1 MANRHLSR
9 SLAMQALFEWDFN
22 DYQSNK
28 VEGSIA
34 RIVEEFGPG
43 LDEINFIQELVL
55 GVVKHKDKLD
65 NIIEKAAPDWP
76 ISQIAIVDRNVLRMG
91 LFELL
96 FGEKKDV
103 PARVAINEAIELA
116 KTFGGENSGRFVNG
130 VLGTVYKELGEP
142 GKDDLPAKKKRLKD
156 IAYEDM
162 PIEKLGG
169 GVVYRE
175 VDGDIELALVHDV
188 FGYWTLSKGHIEKGE
203 EERIGTARE
212 IKEEMS
218 IVVEVEEELGKNE
231 YIASHPENGKI
242 RKQVLYFLCHYLK
255 GELHLEANKGGL
267 DNADWFSLPEIP
279 DLRMYDDVIP
289 FVTKAIN
296 ILKTKNGSH

>member
-1 MANRHLSR
+1 
-9 SLAMQALFEWDFN
+9 MQALFEWDFN
-22 DYQSNK
+22 EYRSDR
-28 VEGSIA
+28 VEDSIV
-34 RIVEEFGPG
+34 RVVKEFGPG
-43 LDEINFIQELVL
+43 LDELDFIQELVL
-55 GVVKHKDKLD
+55 GVVKQKDKLD

-76 ISQIAIVDRNVLRMG
+76 ISQIAIVDRNVLRIG

-96 FGEKKDV
+96 FGDKKEV
-103 PARVAINEAIELA
+103 PARVAINESIELA

-142 GKDDLPAKKKRLKD
+142 GKDDIPAKKKRPKD
-156 IAYEDM
+156 VPYEEM

-169 GVVYRE
+169 GVVYRV

-188 FGYWTLSKGHIEKGE
+188 FGYWTLSKGHIENGE
-203 EERIGTARE
+203 EEKIGTARE
-212 IKEEMS
+212 IKEELS
-218 IVVEVEEELGKNE
+218 IDVVVEEELGKNE

-242 RKQVLYFLCHYLK
+242 RKQVIYFLAK
-255 GELHLEANKGGL
+255 QIGGELHLEADKGGL

-279 DLRMYDDVIP
+279 DLRMYDDVVP

-296 ILKTKNGSH
+296 ILKEK

>member
-1 MANRHLSR
+1 M
-9 SLAMQALFEWDFN
+9 
-22 DYQSNK
+22 
-28 VEGSIA
+28 
-34 RIVEEFGPG
+34 
-43 LDEINFIQELVL
+43 
-55 GVVKHKDKLD
+55 VKHKDKLD

>member
-1 MANRHLSR
+1 
-9 SLAMQALFEWDFN
+9 MQSLFEWDFN
-22 DYQSNK
+22 EYKSNK
-28 VEGSIA
+28 VEDSIA

-43 LDEINFIQELVL
+43 LDEVNFIQELVL
-55 GVVKHKDKLD
+55 GVVKQKDKLD

-76 ISQIAIVDRNVLRMG
+76 ISQIAIVDRNVLRIG

-142 GKDDLPAKKKRLKD
+142 GKDDIPAKKKRLKD
-156 IAYEDM
+156 IAYEEM

-175 VDGDIELALVHDV
+175 IGGDIELALVHDV

-203 EERIGTARE
+203 EEKIGTARE

-218 IVVEVEEELGKNE
+218 IAVEVEEELGKNE

-296 ILKTKNGSH
+296 ILKRNNNPV